1 MSRQKLDDQ
10 ARAVIVAIWI
20 GLSIALA
27 SSPHSVMFIVWV
39 AGGLVITGFCLGV
52 IWEKALTLW
61 GRGKAQGIPFSQI
74 GELEIDY
81 ASANRERSPL
91 AETVIETIDGVIKR
105 YRHP

>member
-1 MSRQKLDDQ
+1 MNTQKLDDQ
-10 ARAVIVAIWI
+10 ARAVIVTIWI

-27 SSPHSVMFIVWV
+27 WSPHSTIFILWA

-74 GELEIDY
+74 EELEIDH
-81 ASANRERSPL
+81 ASANRERSPID
-91 AETVIETIDGVIKR
+91 ETVIETTDGVIKR